1 VTLDDL
7 KQLIANRLVFLEQQ
21 RALAAGIGDVGHV
34 NSLDAEI
41 VDTELTADQLDT
53 L

>member
-1 VTLDDL
+1 MTLDDL
-7 KQLIANRLVFLEQQ
+7 KQLLANRLAFLGQQ
-21 RALAAGIGDVGHV
+21 RAIAAGIGDVGHV

-41 VDTELTADQLDT
+41 VDTQLTADQLDT

>member
-1 VTLDDL
+1 MTLDDL
-7 KQLIANRLVFLEQQ
+7 KQLLANRLVFLEQQ
-21 RALAAGIGDVGHV
+21 RALAVDIGDVGHV

-41 VDTELTADQLDT
+41 GATELTADQLDT